1 MTPPTPSNTDPIR
14 IVHIINDLEIG
25 GVEVMLANL
34 LSCMDHKSFDAK
46 VVSLTGRG
54 PIALRIEERGI
65 PVRALDMERGK
76 AWPSDLIRLAK
87 WLRQARPHLVQT
99 WMYHAN
105 LAGGLASKFS
115 GRYPVIWGIHASHL
129 EPTTTRRQTINMVR
143 LSAKLSNW
151 LPTRIVYCSEV
162 SRRLHKSMGYANNKS
177 LVIPNGFDLETFVPD
192 PQARVNVRAEI
203 SVSSETPLIGMVA
216 RFDPQK
222 DHENFFRAAGILLSE
237 FPEIRFVLCG
247 AEVTSE
253 NPLIRKWIT
262 ENGLS
267 DRCHLLGY
275 RRDVAQVMTALDLL
289 STSSSYGEA
298 FPMVVGEAMA
308 CGVPCVVTDI
318 GDSALIV
325 GDAGLSVPPRDPEA
339 LAGAWGN
346 LLRKDAATRRRL
358 GEAARS
364 RITEYYSLRMIAHR
378 YESLYR
384 DLVE

>member
-1 MTPPTPSNTDPIR
+1 MTSPNPRHTAPIR
-14 IVHIINDLEIG
+14 IVHIVNDLEIG
-25 GVEVMLANL
+25 GAEVMLANL
-34 LSCMDHKSFDAK
+34 ISCMDQDFFDVQ

-54 PIALRIEERGI
+54 PIALRIEEQGVA
-65 PVRALDMERGK
+65 VRVLGMERGI
-76 AWPSDLIRLAK
+76 ARPSDLIRLTK

-105 LAGGLASKFS
+105 LAGGLASKLS
-115 GRYPVIWGIHASHL
+115 GRYPVVWGIHASHL
-129 EPTTTRRQTINMVR
+129 ESTTTRRQTINMVR
-143 LSAKLSNW
+143 LSAKLSLW

-162 SRRLHKSMGYANNKS
+162 SHGLHKSLGYAEKKS
-177 LVIPNGFDLETFVPD
+177 LVVPNGFDVETFVPD
-192 PQARVNVRAEI
+192 PQARIDVRKEI
-203 SVSSETPLIGMVA
+203 GVSSETPLIGMMA

-222 DHENFFRAAGILLSE
+222 DHENFFKAAAILLSE
-237 FPEIRFVLCG
+237 LPEIRFVLCG

-275 RRDVAQVMTALDLL
+275 RRDVARIMAALDLV

-298 FPMVVGEAMA
+298 FPMVIGEAMA

-318 GDSALIV
+318 GDSSLIV
-325 GDAGLSVPPRDPEA
+325 GDVGLSVPPRDPTA

-346 LLRKDAATRRRL
+346 LLRKDSASRRRL

-364 RITEYYSLRMIAHR
+364 RITDRYSLQGITHR

-384 DLVE
+384 DLLE